1 MNNKT
6 IVEFGFQLFLYH
18 LKNYGDLGGC
28 YLPRPSSIIIILQ
41 MIRKRNSKI
50 VKYGTVQPPCAA
62 TSRKRLSLIGDHLFK
77 TRKKK
82 TFSQSNQGIRLET
95 LVNDHLS

>member
-6 IVEFGFQLFLYH
+6 VIEFGFQVLLYH
-18 LKNYGDLGGC
+18 QKNYGDLGGC
-28 YLPRPSSIIIILQ
+28 YPPRPSSIIIILQ

-50 VKYGTVQPPCAA
+50 VKYGTVQPQCANI
-62 TSRKRLSLIGDHLFK
+62 SRKRLSAISDHLFETTTTK
-77 TRKKK
+77 
-82 TFSQSNQGIRLET
+82 FPQSNQGIRLET